1 MTGAEYIAEFLHR
14 KKLNNIFLVTG
25 GAIAFVV
32 DAIGIKNKA
41 KYFCFN
47 HEQSAAMAA
56 DSVWRAT
63 NGKDI
68 GVCMATSGPGAVN
81 LLSGLGCSYV
91 DSIPSIAI
99 TGQVNSIE
107 SLKYGNYKDLR
118 QAGYQEID
126 IVKMSKNVTKFSVKI
141 ESAFEL
147 KYNLEKA
154 YQIAT
159 SGRKGPVLID
169 VPMNIQQE
177 EVGNFENFNLNYQ
190 KESSELFSFKELNL
204 LKNFFLNTKRPLILV
219 GAGVGLSG
227 KSAEMINWIN
237 KKKLPFVSTWSA
249 FSSFDHFNKN
259 YFGHIGIY
267 GNRGSN
273 FIVQNCDSLL
283 VLGSRLENRVRS
295 SNPINFAPEAK
306 KLVIDVDNNELLKYH
321 DSNYLTLNKD
331 LCDVAMK
338 LAKIRVPKIDK
349 TWLNYLY
356 SVKKDFFN
364 KDISTFAK
372 KNKSMSPYKVI
383 MEINKKIKNTDIITS
398 DCGAHLCWLYQVFKR
413 KKQTIFTAAGF
424 GPIGYSIPA
433 AIGAAISSK
442 KKVIAV
448 CGDGSFQVQ
457 LSELILIKKLK
468 LKINFIIL
476 NDFGYGI
483 VKQFQDSYMNKR
495 YHAADIKKGYNIPDF
510 KKIANAYNLK
520 YIKIKNYKDLNKLN
534 ISNKPSLIEV
544 FIKKNTLIEPKMG
557 FGGLIN
563 DQFPSM
569 SDEDF
574 LRYNKFVFF
583 KRREIKKIS
592 KNSKAQNHE

>member
-141 ESAFEL
+141 ESAFGL

-204 LKNFFLNTKRPLILV
+204 LKNFFLNTKRP
-219 GAGVGLSG
+219 
-227 KSAEMINWIN
+227 
-237 KKKLPFVSTWSA
+237 
-249 FSSFDHFNKN
+249 
-259 YFGHIGIY
+259 
-267 GNRGSN
+267 
-273 FIVQNCDSLL
+273 
-283 VLGSRLENRVRS
+283 
-295 SNPINFAPEAK
+295 
-306 KLVIDVDNNELLKYH
+306 
-321 DSNYLTLNKD
+321 
-331 LCDVAMK
+331 
-338 LAKIRVPKIDK
+338 
-349 TWLNYLY
+349 
-356 SVKKDFFN
+356 
-364 KDISTFAK
+364 
-372 KNKSMSPYKVI
+372 
-383 MEINKKIKNTDIITS
+383 
-398 DCGAHLCWLYQVFKR
+398 
-413 KKQTIFTAAGF
+413 
-424 GPIGYSIPA
+424 
-433 AIGAAISSK
+433 
-442 KKVIAV
+442 
-448 CGDGSFQVQ
+448 
-457 LSELILIKKLK
+457 
-468 LKINFIIL
+468 
-476 NDFGYGI
+476 
-483 VKQFQDSYMNKR
+483 
-495 YHAADIKKGYNIPDF
+495 
-510 KKIANAYNLK
+510 
-520 YIKIKNYKDLNKLN
+520 
-534 ISNKPSLIEV
+534 
-544 FIKKNTLIEPKMG
+544 
-557 FGGLIN
+557 
-563 DQFPSM
+563 
-569 SDEDF
+569 
-574 LRYNKFVFF
+574 
-583 KRREIKKIS
+583 
-592 KNSKAQNHE
+592 